1 MENYVNNSDIF
12 SSNGNSLKKIK
23 DNENWIINKDSK
35 SKKMYDIY

>member
-12 SSNGNSLKKIK
+12 PSNSNSSKHIK
-23 DNENWIINKDSK
+23 DNEISIINKDSK

>member
-1 MENYVNNSDIF
+1 MENYINNSDIF

-23 DNENWIINKDSK
+23 DNENSIINKDSK